1 MENGLAQ
8 SMAQPQQAQPQQA
21 GQMPTV
27 EQVIQLLMEGT
38 APEELEQMGIPP
50 ELIMQ
55 AIQVLEQQM
64 AQQGQQPQGQPQQA
78 PQEMGGGLA
87 QEMMA

>member
-1 MENGLAQ
+1 MQDSQGLAA
-8 SMAQPQQAQPQQA
+8 SMAQQAPQA
-21 GQMPTV
+21 GSQQMPTV
-27 EQVIQLLMEGT
+27 EEVIKLLMEGVP
-38 APEELEQMGIPP
+38 PEELEQMGIPP

-64 AQQGQQPQGQPQQA
+64 AQQQQGQQA

-87 QEMMA
+87 QEMMM